1 MTYTWKSSRGRRSL
15 YVFHSDNFY
24 YKKKEFILNMI
35 IIAAVCDLAVP
46 DPGGPDRVP
55 EVPLERPVEEDE
67 EDN

>member
-1 MTYTWKSSRGRRSL
+1 
-15 YVFHSDNFY
+15 
-24 YKKKEFILNMI
+24 MI

>member
-1 MTYTWKSSRGRRSL
+1 
-15 YVFHSDNFY
+15 
-24 YKKKEFILNMI
+24 MI

-67 EDN
+67 EDNQKLTRKDDIGYYLRV